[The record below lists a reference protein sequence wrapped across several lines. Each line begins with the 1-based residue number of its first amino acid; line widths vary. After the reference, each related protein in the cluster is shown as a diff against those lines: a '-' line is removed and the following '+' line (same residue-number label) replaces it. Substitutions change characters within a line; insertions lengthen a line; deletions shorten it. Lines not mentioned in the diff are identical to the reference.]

1 MPQSGT
7 PHSND
12 EAPASKALELN
23 VTLDADGSPV
33 LSEQARKILRAYS
46 HANIRF
52 QLRDEALRSESIGG
66 EEIQLIADTQKLDVE
81 VVVYSLGGE
90 GLARGDLDL
99 ANKLTQLL

>member
-1 MPQSGT
+1 MPHSGL

-12 EAPASKALELN
+12 ETPASKTLALS
-23 VTLDADGSPV
+23 VALDAGGSPV
-33 LSEQARKILRAYS
+33 LSEQVRKTLRAYA
-46 HANIRF
+46 HADIRF
-52 QLRDEALRSESIGG
+52 VLRDEARRSESIGG

-90 GLARGDLDL
+90 GLALGDMDL